1 MFKDLRHGIRTLLNA
16 KGWTAVVV
24 VSLALG
30 IGANTALF
38 SAINGL
44 YLRKLPVKDPDTLVR
59 LRFIGRNDMS
69 TSSSDYGST
78 RLPGGAPGR
87 STFSYAIYRQLQADN
102 RTMEDMFAC
111 APYGRANLVVDG
123 HAEIAAAFIST
134 GNYYQM
140 LGLRASPGRTI
151 VPNDDRPD
159 APPVA
164 VISERYWRKRFGSDP
179 QVVGK
184 VVHFNNTPIT
194 IVGVISP
201 ELVGVQQVF
210 REGPEIAVP
219 LALDTQ
225 LAQQFG
231 APPPPG
237 SGPPPVPR
245 LAAPT
250 TWWLQI
256 MGRLKPGVTAAQV
269 EANLATVFR
278 TTARAGFDSM
288 MASLPP
294 ETRSTSRYQNR
305 TEIPNLRVDSGA
317 RGVYNVNVSDERAVT
332 ILTAVVVLVL
342 LIVCANVANLLLSR
356 AATRQKEI
364 SVRLSLGATRGRLV
378 RQLLTESLLLAALG
392 GALGI
397 LIANWSGQLLP
408 GAAGQATSID
418 WRVLSFVLA
427 VTVVTGIVFG
437 IAPALRATSLNVSAA
452 LKETSRSIAG
462 SRSVLTRAL
471 LIVQVAVSLVL
482 LIAAGLFLRTLNNLR
497 HVDVGFNT
505 QNLVVFRVN
514 PALNR
519 YDDKKSNT
527 VIEEITTRLKGV
539 AGVRAVGVSS
549 VPLLANNVSSTAIF
563 RPGRSYAPRQSDE
576 IYVLQVSPD
585 YFKTMEIPLVAGRGF
600 TDRDNQTAPK
610 VVIINET
617 AARKYFAN
625 ENPIAL
631 RFGTSVE
638 KSSDLE
644 IVGVLRDTKYEGVRQ
659 DVPATMFVPS
669 LQSRPA
675 TVFQVR
681 TAGDPAQTVGAIRE
695 AVRQVDP
702 ALPLMD
708 VSTQAE
714 QIDKNL
720 QQERVFAQAYAMF
733 GGLAM
738 LIASIGLFGLMS
750 YSVARRTNEI
760 GIRMALGAE
769 SRHVLRLV
777 MSESMTLVLL
787 GIVVGLAAALAAGR
801 LVTALLFGL
810 AATDAVSLV
819 AATLVM
825 LMVSSLAAYLPA
837 RRAARVDPLV
847 ALHYE

>member
-1 MFKDLRHGIRTLLNA
+1 MLKDLRHGIRSLLHA

-69 TSSSDYGST
+69 TSSSDYGPT

-87 STFSYAIYRQLQADN
+87 STFSYAMYRQLLADN

-123 HAEIAAAFIST
+123 HAEIATAFIST

-140 LGLRASPGRTI
+140 LGLRASPGRTL
-151 VPNDDRPD
+151 VPDDDRPD

-219 LALDTQ
+219 LALDSQ

-237 SGPPPVPR
+237 SPPRVPR
-245 LAAPT
+245 LVAPT

-269 EANLATVFR
+269 EANLGTVFR

-288 MASLPP
+288 LASLPP
-294 ETRSTSRYQNR
+294 ETRSTSAYQNR

-317 RGVYNVNVSDERAVT
+317 RGVYDVNVSDERAVT
-332 ILTAVVVLVL
+332 ILSGVVVLVL

-378 RQLLTESLLLAALG
+378 RQLLTESLLLASLG

-462 SRSVLTRAL
+462 SRSLLTRGL
-471 LIVQVAVSLVL
+471 LVLQVAVSLVL

-514 PALNR
+514 PLLNR
-519 YDDKKSNT
+519 YDDTKSNT
-527 VIEEITTRLKGV
+527 VIADIVTRLQGV

-549 VPLLANNVSSTAIF
+549 VPLLANNVSSTGIF
-563 RPGRSYAPRQSDE
+563 RPGRTYAPRQSDG
-576 IYVLQVSPD
+576 IYILQVSPD
-585 YFKTMEIPLVAGRGF
+585 YFKTMEMPLVAGRGF
-600 TDRDNQTAPK
+600 SDRDNPTAPK

-625 ENPIAL
+625 ETPIGL
-631 RFGTSVE
+631 RFGTSIE
-638 KSSDLE
+638 KSSELE
-644 IVGVLRDTKYEGVRQ
+644 IVGVLRDSKYEGVRN
-659 DVPATMFVPS
+659 DVPPTMFVPA

-681 TAGDPAQTVGAIRE
+681 TAGDPTPIVGAIRE
-695 AVRQVDP
+695 AVRQIDSG
-702 ALPLMD
+702 LPLTD

-733 GGLAM
+733 GALAM

-777 MSESMTLVLL
+777 MSESMMLVLL

-810 AATDAVSLV
+810 AATDALSLV

-825 LMVSSLAAYLPA
+825 LTVSSLAAYLPA

>member
-1 MFKDLRHGIRTLLNA
+1 MLKDLRHGVRTLLHA

-24 VSLALG
+24 ISLALG

-69 TSSSDYGST
+69 TSSSDYGPT

-87 STFSYAIYRQLQADN
+87 STFSYAMYRQLLADN

-123 HAEIAAAFIST
+123 HAEIASAFIST

-151 VPNDDRPD
+151 VPDDDRPD

-219 LALDTQ
+219 LALDSQ

-237 SGPPPVPR
+237 SPPRVPR
-245 LAAPT
+245 LVAPT

-269 EANLATVFR
+269 EANLGTVFR

-288 MASLPP
+288 LTTLSP
-294 ETRSTSRYQNR
+294 ETRSTSAYQNR

-317 RGVYNVNVSDERAVT
+317 RGVYDVNVSDERAVA
-332 ILTAVVVLVL
+332 ILSGVVVLVL

-378 RQLLTESLLLAALG
+378 RQLLTESLLLASLG

-408 GAAGQATSID
+408 GAAGQATTID

-427 VTVVTGIVFG
+427 VTAVTGIVFG

-462 SRSVLTRAL
+462 SRSLLTRGL
-471 LIVQVAVSLVL
+471 LVLQVAVSLVL

-514 PALNR
+514 PLLNR
-519 YDDKKSNT
+519 YDDTKSNT
-527 VIEEITTRLKGV
+527 VIADIATRLQGV

-549 VPLLANNVSSTAIF
+549 VPLLANNVSSTGIF
-563 RPGRSYAPRQSDE
+563 RPGRTYAPRQSDG
-576 IYVLQVSPD
+576 IYILQVSPD
-585 YFKTMEIPLVAGRGF
+585 YFKTMEMPLVAGRDF
-600 TDRDNQTAPK
+600 SDRDNPTAPK

-625 ENPIAL
+625 ENPIGL
-631 RFGTSVE
+631 RFGTSIE
-638 KSSDLE
+638 KSSELE
-644 IVGVLRDTKYEGVRQ
+644 IVGVLRDSKYEGVRN
-659 DVPATMFVPS
+659 DVPPTMFVPA

-681 TAGDPAQTVGAIRE
+681 TAGDPAPIVGAIRE

-702 ALPLMD
+702 GLPLTD

-733 GGLAM
+733 GALAM

-777 MSESMTLVLL
+777 MSESMMLVLL

-810 AATDAVSLV
+810 AATDALSLV
-819 AATLVM
+819 SATLVM
-825 LMVSSLAAYLPA
+825 LTVSSLAAYLPA

>member
-1 MFKDLRHGIRTLLNA
+1 MLKDLRHGIRTLLHA

-44 YLRKLPVKDPDTLVR
+44 YLRQLPVKDPDTLVR

-69 TSSSDYGST
+69 TSSSDYGPT

-87 STFSYAIYRQLQADN
+87 STFSYAMYRQLLADN

-111 APYGRANLVVDG
+111 APYGRVNLVVDG
-123 HAEIAAAFIST
+123 HAEIANAFIST

-140 LGLRASPGRTI
+140 LGLRASPGRTL
-151 VPNDDRPD
+151 VPDDDRPD

-179 QVVGK
+179 QVVGR

-219 LALDTQ
+219 LALDGQ

-288 MASLPP
+288 LTSLPP

-317 RGVYNVNVSDERAVT
+317 RGVYDVNVSDERAVT
-332 ILTAVVVLVL
+332 ILSAVVVLVL

-378 RQLLTESLLLAALG
+378 RQLLTESLLLASAG

-397 LIANWSGQLLP
+397 VIANWSGQLLP
-408 GAAGQATSID
+408 GAAGQATTID

-462 SRSVLTRAL
+462 SRSLLTRAL
-471 LIVQVAVSLVL
+471 LVLQVAVSLVL

-527 VIEEITTRLKGV
+527 VIEEIATRLKGV

-549 VPLLANNVSSTAIF
+549 VPLLANNVSSTGIF
-563 RPGRSYAPRQSDE
+563 RPGRTYAPRQSDD
-576 IYVLQVSPD
+576 IYILQVSPD
-585 YFKTMEIPLVAGRGF
+585 YFKTMEIPLVAGRSF
-600 TDRDNQTAPK
+600 SDRDNQTAPK

-625 ENPIAL
+625 ENPIGL

-659 DVPATMFVPS
+659 EVPATMFVPA

-681 TAGDPAQTVGAIRE
+681 TAGDPAPIVGAIRE
-695 AVRQVDP
+695 AVRQVEP
-702 ALPLMD
+702 GLPLMD

-777 MSESMTLVLL
+777 MSESMTLVVL
-787 GIVVGLAAALAAGR
+787 GIVVGLATALAAGR

-810 AATDAVSLV
+810 AATDALSLV

-825 LMVSSLAAYLPA
+825 LTVSSLAAYLPA

>member
-1 MFKDLRHGIRTLLNA
+1 MLKDLRHGIRSLLHA

-69 TSSSDYGST
+69 TSSSDYGPT

-87 STFSYAIYRQLQADN
+87 STFSYAMYRQLLADN

-123 HAEIAAAFIST
+123 HADIANAFIST

-140 LGLRASPGRTI
+140 LGLRASPGRTL
-151 VPNDDRPD
+151 VPDDDRPD

-219 LALDTQ
+219 LALDSQ

-237 SGPPPVPR
+237 SPPRVPR
-245 LAAPT
+245 LVAPT
-250 TWWLQI
+250 SWWLQI

-269 EANLATVFR
+269 EANLGTVFR

-288 MASLPP
+288 LASLPP
-294 ETRSTSRYQNR
+294 ETRSTSPYQNR

-317 RGVYNVNVSDERAVT
+317 RGVYDVNVSDERAVT
-332 ILTAVVVLVL
+332 ILSGVVVLVL

-378 RQLLTESLLLAALG
+378 RQLLTESLLLASLG

-462 SRSVLTRAL
+462 SRSLLTRGL
-471 LIVQVAVSLVL
+471 LVLQVAVSLVL

-514 PALNR
+514 PLLNR
-519 YDDKKSNT
+519 YDDTKSNT
-527 VIEEITTRLKGV
+527 VIADIVTRLQGV

-549 VPLLANNVSSTAIF
+549 VPLLANNVSSTGIF
-563 RPGRSYAPRQSDE
+563 RPGRTYAPRQSDG
-576 IYVLQVSPD
+576 IYILQVSPD
-585 YFKTMEIPLVAGRGF
+585 YFKTMEMPLVAGRGF
-600 TDRDNQTAPK
+600 SDRDNPTAPK

-625 ENPIAL
+625 ETPIGL
-631 RFGTSVE
+631 RFGTSIE
-638 KSSDLE
+638 KSSELE
-644 IVGVLRDTKYEGVRQ
+644 IVGVLRDSKYEGVRN
-659 DVPATMFVPS
+659 DVPPTMFVPA

-681 TAGDPAQTVGAIRE
+681 TAGDPTPIVGAIRE
-695 AVRQVDP
+695 AVRQIDSG
-702 ALPLMD
+702 LPLTD

-733 GGLAM
+733 GALAM

-777 MSESMTLVLL
+777 MSESMMLVLL

-810 AATDAVSLV
+810 AATDALSLV

-825 LMVSSLAAYLPA
+825 LTVSSLAAYLPA

>member
-1 MFKDLRHGIRTLLNA
+1 MIKDLRHGIRTLLHA
-16 KGWTAVVV
+16 RGWTAVVV

-87 STFSYAIYRQLQADN
+87 STFSYAMYRQLFADN
-102 RTMEDMFAC
+102 RTMLDMFAC

-123 HAEIAAAFIST
+123 HAEIANAFIST

-151 VPNDDRPD
+151 VPDDDRAD

-164 VISERYWRKRFGSDP
+164 VISERYWRKRFGGDP

-219 LALDTQ
+219 LALDSQ

-237 SGPPPVPR
+237 SPPRVPR
-245 LAAPT
+245 LVAPT

-256 MGRLKPGVTAAQV
+256 MGRLRPDVTAAQV
-269 EANLATVFR
+269 EANLGTVFR

-288 MASLPP
+288 LATLPT
-294 ETRSTSRYQNR
+294 ETRSTSAYQNR

-317 RGVYNVNVSDERAVT
+317 RGVYDVNLSDERAVT
-332 ILTAVVVLVL
+332 ILSGVVVLVL

-378 RQLLTESLLLAALG
+378 RQLLTESLLLASLG

-462 SRSVLTRAL
+462 SRSLLTRGL
-471 LIVQVAVSLVL
+471 LVLQVAVSLVL

-514 PALNR
+514 PLLNR
-519 YDDKKSNT
+519 YDDTKSNT
-527 VIEEITTRLKGV
+527 VIADIATRLQGV

-549 VPLLANNVSSTAIF
+549 VPLLANNVSSTGIF
-563 RPGRSYAPRQSDE
+563 RPGRTYAPRQSDG
-576 IYVLQVSPD
+576 IYILQVSPD
-585 YFKTMEIPLVAGRGF
+585 YFKTMEMPLVAGRGF
-600 TDRDNQTAPK
+600 SDRDNPTAPK

-625 ENPIAL
+625 ENPIGL
-631 RFGTSVE
+631 RFGTSIE
-638 KSSDLE
+638 KSSELE
-644 IVGVLRDTKYEGVRQ
+644 IVGVLRDSKYEGVRN
-659 DVPATMFVPS
+659 DVPPTMFVPA

-681 TAGDPAQTVGAIRE
+681 TAGDPTPIVGAIRE
-695 AVRQVDP
+695 AVRQIDP
-702 ALPLMD
+702 GLPLTD

-733 GGLAM
+733 GALAM

-777 MSESMTLVLL
+777 MSESMVLVLL

-810 AATDAVSLV
+810 AATDALSLV

-825 LMVSSLAAYLPA
+825 LTVSSLAAYLPA

>member
-1 MFKDLRHGIRTLLNA
+1 MLKDLRHGIRTLLRA

-87 STFSYAIYRQLQADN
+87 STFSYAMYRQLLADN
-102 RTMEDMFAC
+102 RTMEDLFAC

-123 HAEIAAAFIST
+123 HAEIATAFIST

-151 VPNDDRPD
+151 VPDDDRPD

-179 QVVGK
+179 QVIGK
-184 VVHFNNTPIT
+184 VVRFNNTPIT

-219 LALDTQ
+219 LALDSQ
-225 LAQQFG
+225 LAQQSG
-231 APPPPG
+231 PPPPRP
-237 SGPPPVPR
+237 GPPPVPR

-288 MASLPP
+288 LASLPP

-317 RGVYNVNVSDERAVT
+317 RGVYDVNVSDERAVT
-332 ILTAVVVLVL
+332 ILSGVVVLVL

-378 RQLLTESLLLAALG
+378 RQLLTESLLLASLG

-462 SRSVLTRAL
+462 SRSLLTRGL
-471 LIVQVAVSLVL
+471 LVLQVAVSLVL

-519 YDDKKSNT
+519 YDDKKSNA
-527 VIEEITTRLKGV
+527 VIEEIATRLKGV

-549 VPLLANNVSSTAIF
+549 VPLLANNVSSTGIF
-563 RPGRSYAPRQSDE
+563 RPGRTYAPRQSDD
-576 IYVLQVSPD
+576 IYILQVSPD
-585 YFKTMEIPLVAGRGF
+585 YFKTMEIPLVAGRSF

-625 ENPIAL
+625 ENPIGL

-638 KSSDLE
+638 QSSDLE

-695 AVRQVDP
+695 AVRQVDTG
-702 ALPLMD
+702 LPLMD

-738 LIASIGLFGLMS
+738 LIASIGLFGLML

-810 AATDAVSLV
+810 AATDALSLV

>member
-1 MFKDLRHGIRTLLNA
+1 MLKDLRHGIRTLLHA

-24 VSLALG
+24 ISLALG

-59 LRFIGRNDMS
+59 LRFMGRNDMS
-69 TSSSDYGST
+69 TSSSDYGPT

-87 STFSYAIYRQLQADN
+87 STFSYAMYRQLLADN

-111 APYGRANLVVDG
+111 APYGRVNLVVDG
-123 HAEIAAAFIST
+123 HAEIASAFIST

-140 LGLRASPGRTI
+140 LGLTASPGRTI
-151 VPNDDRPD
+151 VPDDDRPD

-250 TWWLQI
+250 TWWLQT

-278 TTARAGFDSM
+278 MTARTGFDSM
-288 MASLPP
+288 LASLPP
-294 ETRSTSRYQNR
+294 DVRSSSRYQNR
-305 TEIPNLRVDSGA
+305 TEIPTLHVDSGA
-317 RGVYNVNVSDERAVT
+317 RGIYDVNVSDERAVT
-332 ILTAVVVLVL
+332 ILSVVVVLVL

-378 RQLLTESLLLAALG
+378 RQLLTESLLLAGIG

-397 LIANWSGQLLP
+397 LIAKWSAGLLP

-427 VTVVTGIVFG
+427 VTGVTGIVFG
-437 IAPALRATSLNVSAA
+437 IAPALRATSVNVSAA

-462 SRSVLTRAL
+462 SRSMLTRAL
-471 LIVQVAVSLVL
+471 LVLQVAVSLVL

-519 YDDKKSNT
+519 YDDKKSNA
-527 VIEEITTRLKGV
+527 VIEEIATRVKGV

-549 VPLLANNVSSTAIF
+549 VPLLANNVSSTGIF
-563 RPGRSYAPRQSDE
+563 RPGRTYAPRQSDD
-576 IYVLQVSPD
+576 IYILQVSPD
-585 YFKTMEIPLVAGRGF
+585 YFKTMEMPLVAGRGF
-600 TDRDNQTAPK
+600 TDRDNSTAPK
-610 VVIINET
+610 VVIINER

-625 ENPIAL
+625 DNAIGL

-638 KSSDLE
+638 KSSELE
-644 IVGVLRDTKYEGVRQ
+644 IVGVLRDSKYEGVRN
-659 DVPATMFVPS
+659 DVPPTMFVPS

-681 TAGDPAQTVGAIRE
+681 TAGDPAQTVSAIRE

-702 ALPLMD
+702 GLPLMD

-810 AATDAVSLV
+810 AATDALSLV
-819 AATLVM
+819 SATLVM
-825 LMVSSLAAYLPA
+825 LTVSSLAAYLPA

>member
-1 MFKDLRHGIRTLLNA
+1 MLKDLRHGIRTLLRA

-87 STFSYAIYRQLQADN
+87 STFSYAMYRQLLADN
-102 RTMEDMFAC
+102 RTIEDMFAC

-123 HAEIAAAFIST
+123 HAEIATAFIST

-151 VPNDDRPD
+151 VPDDDRPD

-179 QVVGK
+179 QVIGK
-184 VVHFNNTPIT
+184 VVRFNNTPIT

-201 ELVGVQQVF
+201 ELVGVRQVF
-210 REGPEIAVP
+210 REGPKSP
-219 LALDTQ
+219 CRWRSTRSWR
-225 LAQQFG
+225 
-231 APPPPG
+231 
-237 SGPPPVPR
+237 SGWRRRRRDPPPPVPR

-288 MASLPP
+288 LATLPP

-317 RGVYNVNVSDERAVT
+317 RGVYDVSVSDERAVT
-332 ILTAVVVLVL
+332 ILSGVVVLVL

-378 RQLLTESLLLAALG
+378 RQLLTESLLLASLG

-408 GAAGQATSID
+408 GAAGQASSID

-437 IAPALRATSLNVSAA
+437 I
-452 LKETSRSIAG
+452 
-462 SRSVLTRAL
+462 
-471 LIVQVAVSLVL
+471 
-482 LIAAGLFLRTLNNLR
+482 
-497 HVDVGFNT
+497 
-505 QNLVVFRVN
+505 
-514 PALNR
+514 
-519 YDDKKSNT
+519 
-527 VIEEITTRLKGV
+527 
-539 AGVRAVGVSS
+539 
-549 VPLLANNVSSTAIF
+549 
-563 RPGRSYAPRQSDE
+563 
-576 IYVLQVSPD
+576 
-585 YFKTMEIPLVAGRGF
+585 
-600 TDRDNQTAPK
+600 
-610 VVIINET
+610 
-617 AARKYFAN
+617 
-625 ENPIAL
+625 
-631 RFGTSVE
+631 
-638 KSSDLE
+638 
-644 IVGVLRDTKYEGVRQ
+644 
-659 DVPATMFVPS
+659 
-669 LQSRPA
+669 
-675 TVFQVR
+675 
-681 TAGDPAQTVGAIRE
+681 
-695 AVRQVDP
+695 
-702 ALPLMD
+702 
-708 VSTQAE
+708 
-714 QIDKNL
+714 
-720 QQERVFAQAYAMF
+720 
-733 GGLAM
+733 
-738 LIASIGLFGLMS
+738 
-750 YSVARRTNEI
+750 VAR
-760 GIRMALGAE
+760 
-769 SRHVLRLV
+769 S
-777 MSESMTLVLL
+777 
-787 GIVVGLAAALAAGR
+787 
-801 LVTALLFGL
+801 
-810 AATDAVSLV
+810 
-819 AATLVM
+819 
-825 LMVSSLAAYLPA
+825 A
-837 RRAARVDPLV
+837 RRR
-847 ALHYE
+847 

>member
-1 MFKDLRHGIRTLLNA
+1 MLKDLRHGIRTLLHA

-24 VSLALG
+24 ISLALG

-59 LRFIGRNDMS
+59 LRLIGRNDMS
-69 TSSSDYGST
+69 TSSSDYGPT

-87 STFSYAIYRQLQADN
+87 STFSYAMYRQLLADN

-123 HAEIAAAFIST
+123 HAEIASAFIST

-151 VPNDDRPD
+151 VPDDDRPD

-219 LALDTQ
+219 LALDSQ

-237 SGPPPVPR
+237 SPPRVPR
-245 LAAPT
+245 LVAPT

-269 EANLATVFR
+269 EANLGTVFR

-288 MASLPP
+288 LTTLSP
-294 ETRSTSRYQNR
+294 ETRSTSAYQNR

-317 RGVYNVNVSDERAVT
+317 RGVYDVNVSDERAVA
-332 ILTAVVVLVL
+332 ILSGVVVLVL

-378 RQLLTESLLLAALG
+378 RQLLTESLLLSSLG

-408 GAAGQATSID
+408 GAAGQATTID

-427 VTVVTGIVFG
+427 VTAVTGIVFG

-462 SRSVLTRAL
+462 SRSLLTRGL
-471 LIVQVAVSLVL
+471 LVLQVAVSLVL

-514 PALNR
+514 PLLNR
-519 YDDKKSNT
+519 YDDTKSNT
-527 VIEEITTRLKGV
+527 VIADIATRLQGV

-549 VPLLANNVSSTAIF
+549 VPLLANNVSSTGIF
-563 RPGRSYAPRQSDE
+563 RPGRTYAPRQSDG
-576 IYVLQVSPD
+576 IYILQVSPD
-585 YFKTMEIPLVAGRGF
+585 YFKTMEMPLVAGRDF
-600 TDRDNQTAPK
+600 SDRDNPTAPK

-625 ENPIAL
+625 ENPIGL
-631 RFGTSVE
+631 RFGTSIE
-638 KSSDLE
+638 KSSELE
-644 IVGVLRDTKYEGVRQ
+644 IVGVLRDSKYEGVRN
-659 DVPATMFVPS
+659 DVPPTMFVPA

-681 TAGDPAQTVGAIRE
+681 TAGDPTPIVGAIRE

-702 ALPLMD
+702 GLPLTD

-733 GGLAM
+733 GALAM

-777 MSESMTLVLL
+777 MSESMMLVLL

-810 AATDAVSLV
+810 AATDALSLV
-819 AATLVM
+819 SATLVM
-825 LMVSSLAAYLPA
+825 LTVSSLAAYLPA

>member
-1 MFKDLRHGIRTLLNA
+1 MFKDLRHGIRTLLHA

-59 LRFIGRNDMS
+59 LRFMGRNDMS

-87 STFSYAIYRQLQADN
+87 STFSYAIYRQLLADN

-151 VPNDDRPD
+151 VPDDDRPD

-317 RGVYNVNVSDERAVT
+317 RGVYDVNVSDERAVT

-392 GALGI
+392 GTLGI

-519 YDDKKSNT
+519 YDDQKSNT
-527 VIEEITTRLKGV
+527 VIEEIATRLKGV

-563 RPGRSYAPRQSDE
+563 RPGRTYAPRQSDE
-576 IYVLQVSPD
+576 IYILQVSPD

-681 TAGDPAQTVGAIRE
+681 TAGDPAPTVGAIRE